1 MAKTLEDMQQIC
13 DSFWKNS
20 IYTGFAMYKYLVDLS
35 EETMEANVKKN
46 RRSAAEEVEGAVDL
60 WRWNVHILVHSNCP
74 WRQASI
80 HLRGYG
86 DTPCLLRPDKRAR
99 YWFLCEDPYYRGE
112 YTTYGTRKD
121 MDNGWWQA
129 VFRGRKSSRIC
140 SVGNWEQ
147 AMKRCFVQIMSRTEV
162 VCIFKRGLRFN
173 GKISWVRFSEAI
185 VTEVERRNPKGW
197 ISYRKGCFWQGECED
212 Q

>member
-74 WRQASI
+74 
-80 HLRGYG
+80 
-86 DTPCLLRPDKRAR
+86 
-99 YWFLCEDPYYRGE
+99 
-112 YTTYGTRKD
+112 
-121 MDNGWWQA
+121 
-129 VFRGRKSSRIC
+129 
-140 SVGNWEQ
+140 
-147 AMKRCFVQIMSRTEV
+147 
-162 VCIFKRGLRFN
+162 
-173 GKISWVRFSEAI
+173 
-185 VTEVERRNPKGW
+185 
-197 ISYRKGCFWQGECED
+197 
-212 Q
+212 